1 MISKEDMQNFD
12 DYSKWVEDKIITEGK
27 DRLMENALGLMGEA
41 GEVAEKIK
49 KSMRDKTEITPNDIV
64 KELGDVVFYATALS
78 NYYNANLG
86 VTILENMMKLNGR
99 EARGTLKGSGD
110 NR

>member
-99 EARGTLKGSGD
+99 EARGTLKGNGD

>member
-1 MISKEDMQNFD
+1 MITEEDMKAFQG
-12 DYSKWVEDKIITEGK
+12 YSEWVERKIVTDPK

-49 KSMRDKTEITPNDIV
+49 KRIRDETKVEPEEIV
-64 KELGDVVFYATALS
+64 KELGDVIFYATALS
-78 NYYNANLG
+78 NFYGASLG
-86 VTILENMMKLNGR
+86 ITIAENMLKLNGR

-110 NR
+110 ER

>member
-1 MISKEDMQNFD
+1 MDFNQYQALARSTAIYPEQHRVV
-12 DYSKWVEDKIITEGK
+12 YP
-27 DRLMENALGLMGEA
+27 ALGLAGES

-86 VTILENMMKLNGR
+86 VTILENLNKLDSR
-99 EARGTLKGSGD
+99 EARGTIKGSGD